1 MRVIGLTGGIAT
13 GKSTVSRMLA
23 EKGLP
28 IVDADLIARE
38 VVEPG
43 KPAYREIVQ
52 TFGGEILQADGTLNR
67 KLLGKLVFGDPARL
81 QTLNQITHPRIREE
95 IEGRLQ
101 ALRDKGTELAVL
113 DAPLLIEA
121 NLQPLVDE
129 VWVVTCPRELQIKR
143 LQERDNL
150 SVPEAEGRIKAQ
162 MPLEEKIK
170 YAQRVIDNSR
180 DIAHTRRQ
188 VQELL
193 RSYLLCQ

>member
-1 MRVIGLTGGIAT
+1 MTGPGEKLECMVGKREKGEEGKMRVIGLTGGIAT

-150 SVPEAEGRIKAQ
+150 SVPEAEA
-162 MPLEEKIK
+162 
-170 YAQRVIDNSR
+170 
-180 DIAHTRRQ
+180 
-188 VQELL
+188 
-193 RSYLLCQ
+193 

>member
-101 ALRDKGTELAVL
+101 ALRDKGIKLAVL

-150 SVPEAEGRIKAQ
+150 SVPEAEARIKAQ

>member
-101 ALRDKGTELAVL
+101 ALRDKGT
-113 DAPLLIEA
+113 
-121 NLQPLVDE
+121 
-129 VWVVTCPRELQIKR
+129 
-143 LQERDNL
+143 
-150 SVPEAEGRIKAQ
+150 
-162 MPLEEKIK
+162 
-170 YAQRVIDNSR
+170 
-180 DIAHTRRQ
+180 
-188 VQELL
+188 
-193 RSYLLCQ
+193 